1 MTTNTTTTPTHHWT
15 VAVIGAD
22 SRPHRTGTGNS
33 HSDAWL
39 RALAAGRAALL
50 AGELDDVAFT
60 IDDDIP
66 TALYTPA
73 GEPGTY
79 DAADI
84 TEDLLEIYQC
94 MLAGEIIDQLVSE
107 PA

>member
-1 MTTNTTTTPTHHWT
+1 MTTTETTYHWAIAT
-15 VAVIGAD
+15 IGAD
-22 SRPHRTGTGNS
+22 SRPHRTGAATT
-33 HSDAWL
+33 HSAARL

-60 IDDDIP
+60 VDDDIP

-73 GEPGTY
+73 GEPGDY

-84 TEDLLEIYQC
+84 TEDLLEIYQG
-94 MLAGEIIDQLVSE
+94 MTAGGIIDQLVSE
-107 PA
+107 QA